1 MPEPI
6 SWGLFEWMATGAVVL
21 IVSLVSLLGSRLES
35 RVQRGEA
42 AHQDNSVRLTQIS
55 ETVVAQ
61 GKDIEALRRD
71 VESARHE
78 DRMLLEMLDRN
89 HRAVLDKLN
98 EVETESTRQHQELA
112 KDMRSR
118 LDTALSKGSEDRR
131 RVYERFD
138 ALRDNIDTL
147 RGQIIG
153 SSSLKAD

>member
-1 MPEPI
+1 MD
-6 SWGLFEWMATGAVVL
+6 SVNWGVFEWLATGAGVL

-42 AHQDNSVRLTQIS
+42 AHQDNSVRLTSLS
-55 ETVVAQ
+55 ETVVAH

-78 DRMLLEMLDRN
+78 DRALLEMLDRN

-118 LDTALSKGSEDRR
+118 LDAAVAKGSDDRR

-138 ALRDNIDTL
+138 SLRDNIDTL

-153 SSSLKAD
+153 SSSPRSD